1 MKFEKHTIDSSVQS
15 IASALL
21 LVLFLI
27 YLNNEFAIL
36 SRLRRKQEEK
46 AKGPA

>member
-1 MKFEKHTIDSSVQS
+1 MEPILTVRGMDKSFSATV
-15 IASALL
+15 ALL

-36 SRLRRKQEEK
+36 SKFRKKQEVQ
-46 AKGPA
+46 P

>member
-1 MKFEKHTIDSSVQS
+1 M
-15 IASALL
+15 LL

-36 SRLRRKQEEK
+36 SKFRKKQGAK
-46 AKGPA
+46 A